1 MQRNPAPD
9 SELASWCAA
18 VRRAVERRLES
29 ATGDGFGESLEPYSA
44 DATVG
49 TPPLIVLFAGRQL
62 ADDRR
67 SALASATAVEFA
79 RLHLRTHA
87 DLRRDE
93 GEGLA
98 PERPLLEGDLYRS
111 LATRCL
117 IDAETTTRRRV
128 RAVAILSNTVLRA
141 LEEVSAKTDR
151 TTGGAIE
158 STLRDGAVRLGS
170 VLYGLSDEQR
180 GTLRDE
186 ATRLLSDV
194 DRRPSGEGEVG
205 GAGDEWSAD

>member
-9 SELASWCAA
+9 SELASWRAA

-49 TPPLIVLFAGRQL
+49 TPPLIVLFAGRHL

-67 SALASATAVEFA
+67 SALAPAAAVEFA

-87 DLRRDE
+87 DPRRDD
-93 GEGLA
+93 GLA
-98 PERPLLEGDLYRS
+98 PERALLEGDLYRS

-117 IDAETTTRRRV
+117 IDAEITTRRRV
-128 RAVAILSNTVLRA
+128 RAVAILSDTVVRA
-141 LEEVSAKTDR
+141 LEEVSATTDR
-151 TTGGAIE
+151 TTDGAVE

-180 GTLRDE
+180 GTLRDG
-186 ATRLLSDV
+186 ASRLLSGV
-194 DRRPSGEGEVG
+194 DRRLSGEGEVG
-205 GAGDEWSAD
+205 GDGDEWSAD